1 MNRKAKL
8 LIGAIALV
16 LLGLGATF
24 AVAQYRMGIGGHYGA
39 MGGMGFHLGMFCGD
53 GSRADRILDRLEGRL
68 LAKTTEPRQQRKPM
82 TSLRTPGVPKPRKDA
97 SRKSG

>member
-8 LIGAIALV
+8 LIGAFALG

-39 MGGMGFHLGMFCGD
+39 MGGWDSISVCSAGMAHALIVFLIGLKGGCSQLRLKKRYLPT
-53 GSRADRILDRLEGRL
+53 SRPLPKQP
-68 LAKTTEPRQQRKPM
+68 AKR
-82 TSLRTPGVPKPRKDA
+82 
-97 SRKSG
+97 